1 MNTYVEQYTDTVNY
15 RRGGLFKYPT
25 KGSATLRT
33 QYSLQT
39 RKKKGLIPKKIP
51 EKFTQREYDNNELS
65 SKWDV
70 KNKAL
75 LEYTSINEERH
86 YAVGEERKMVDKS
99 TFQGLNSFQMKSLF
113 FQKDEDLEEDNSKKM
128 VQFFYHGKT
137 FTYCKESC
145 QLFKKEHLIRRLSV
159 WITEWNYYKFFTF
172 ITILTMAVFMGMH
185 NYNLSDEE
193 NIKQGGYQSIF
204 SYTKYFYISYFAIE
218 IVLKIIAR
226 GLYQSYNSYLKNINN
241 LIILIVF
248 GIIVIYDTSFI
259 FLFIFRIFYVF
270 EFTSNIKQLRKSYI
284 ILKLYQISGETLFKL
299 LFLIFFFITLFG
311 ILSTNIFSGS
321 LDYRCRTT
329 PVPGQ
334 GDWELAQGV
343 YRVCGGRFSCPDN
356 TYCGSNYSYIKNDT
370 SYIDSANM
378 DKPTSSR
385 YYNYGITNFDN
396 LYQTYLTLFLFY
408 MVEGYYNVLYM
419 MEDSHDQ
426 FIPII
431 FVTCYFLVCTYFL
444 NNLIIAIFFI
454 KYQQIESEEEKKNA
468 SQKRKSN
475 SVRFQGSQQH
485 QQYDAIT
492 NNQSLATNSFYNLKG
507 GAADS
512 SNKNVNRIY
521 PEKITLNT
529 EKQIQNTFIGLNLN
543 SKQQIINPPYKRRNA
558 KQLEELNRE
567 KNYGQSIELKQNKQ
581 IDQLNNSNNSNNK
594 KDLKKHLEYSKKV
607 SLKSIAEEKDIFYM
621 KDRNVAEELKKFK
634 QLYASEFLD
643 KSISRAETNKN
654 KNNGQQHNNF
664 SLAYRTNASFNSNRR
679 KTFNKIPFSPSIYGQ
694 SILNLLQ
701 IKSSKNKIES
711 QQKENELDYN
721 RGIIDIFL
729 SNKIFLVFIN
739 LCIFCNIIVLSF
751 NQYPAVSDSFYSI
764 LKTLNLVFILLFLF
778 EDALR
783 LLSSKQNYY
792 ILLGEIIIDVT
803 STVIV
808 FKTKDLVPFSCLKGI
823 RILYAFTN
831 IQKWVNYRIL
841 IDAMNHSMSYVIN
854 IMLIAFSFMYLGTII
869 GMWLFGGKLKFNDSD
884 EYDLVNGK
892 SPRFNFDN
900 ILSAFT
906 LVFTTIQGDQWNRV
920 WFDCVRSEG
929 SLKAH
934 PYFILLMVIGKTIF
948 LNSFTAIM
956 LASFDYA
963 NKKSDAAMRGAKTA
977 IDQILSMKLRRKNSE
992 LPQEMQKKDFIKNDT
1007 YKNINSKFVSKGDDD
1022 SQSKEDNFKSSVVDS
1037 EKQDDKFS
1045 LKAQQKKRKV
1055 LQQDNNENRLQT
1067 EDNQLQTLGPLINNQ
1082 DQQTLKDFRSPGL
1095 NFKIMPLKNDEID
1108 EQKPRNA
1115 NYPKPQKV
1123 NEVTSQLGEER
1134 TFQRQGSNNNDSTP
1148 DQRKSPFQL
1157 SMSSFKQ
1164 YNKHRSQAD
1173 LEKEKKK
1180 LGKIGFY
1187 LKYSSCFMFHKNSF
1201 IRKNCIRLIE
1211 TNYWDNFF
1219 LVHIVFSSIQLAL
1232 DNPLYDPNS
1241 IFKQV
1246 LQILNFYFT
1255 VVFCVEAAIKIIAYG
1270 FLYNFTKPDQ
1280 AYLRSPWNILDFF
1293 VNICAIVDLSGF
1305 LSTQSLKSLKSLRV
1319 FRALRPLKIIT
1330 KNESLKL
1337 LVNSLFQTIPVLT
1350 SLAFVILIMTWIF
1363 AIFLMSSFKGELQY
1377 CSFDDINNMVD
1388 SDLYKKIVTIQD
1400 CNQSGGQWVNQ
1411 YFNFDTVFLSVI
1423 SLFKII
1429 LGENWTQLMW
1439 SSIDASG
1446 IEKQPIKDYQRGYA
1460 LIYLLLL
1467 FMGNIFTTNL
1477 ITGLVVNNFKRI
1489 KDEISG
1495 YKNLT
1500 SIQRQWVEMQ
1510 KYMMKRKLKV
1520 VIPTPENTYRHFC
1533 YILAKSSKFEKII
1546 IFFIILNLVTMG
1558 CQYKGMDDQG
1568 AYAINV
1574 INNFCLGIYH
1584 VEALIKIVGVGVYF
1598 YFKDDWNKFDFGV
1611 ILITDIVLFSSIFVS
1626 TSTVSNLPIIFR
1638 ALRLGRIVKYIRA
1651 SQSLKVLIDSIYYL
1665 LPSLINIAFL
1675 VFLIAFICAILG
1687 MNLFSQVQLLDGD
1700 QQYPFFDSRAPYPY
1714 SYNFQTFT
1722 GSFLVILQ
1730 CIQNQNWDWYI
1741 QQYGFDQ
1748 SGCYSQSYSDQQQD
1762 GIKGCSN
1769 PLSYPFFL
1777 VVVFF
1782 LRYIIINL
1790 FLALVIEG
1798 FFDTLKENE
1807 AVISPE
1813 VLESIIEKWS
1823 VYDQNGTGFID
1834 PEEMYLLLLDIP
1846 EPIGLKNEFL
1856 QTQITGHGY
1865 SQKRDIKDRKSKLQ
1879 LFSKRKIFQELIN
1892 FNVRLYSNDKTH
1904 FMDFCVKIS
1913 RNAIMKKA
1921 KDNNISDPFLINSRI
1936 VIEDSLV
1943 QTLMKNWETE
1953 YPTLKKYNKRKDEF
1967 NQPKKY
1973 FTILNYYAAVT
1984 IQDYIRQVQ
1993 REKKIKEQIIKNKL
2007 SSKMNKTE
2015 NINTYSLTNNQKQKV
2030 LQRNYT
2036 NKPWS
2041 SNNKK

>member
-1 MNTYVEQYTDTVNY
+1 MNTYIEQYTETVNY

-25 KGSATLRT
+25 KGSSTLRN

-70 KNKAL
+70 KAKPL
-75 LEYTSINEERH
+75 IDYTSINEERH
-86 YAVGEERKMVDKS
+86 YGLGEERKMMDKNN
-99 TFQGLNSFQMKSLF
+99 FLGLNSFQLKSLF

-172 ITILTMAVFMGMH
+172 ITILTMAIFMGMH
-185 NYNLSDEE
+185 NFNLSDEE
-193 NIKQGGYQSIF
+193 NMKQGGYQSIF

-241 LIILIVF
+241 CIIIIVF
-248 GIIVIYDTSFI
+248 GIIVVYDSSFI

-270 EFTSNIKQLRKSYI
+270 EFTSNIKQLRYSYI
-284 ILKLYQISGETLFKL
+284 ILKLYQISGETLIKL
-299 LFLIFFFITLFG
+299 FFLIFFFITLFG
-311 ILSTNIFSGS
+311 ILSTNIFTGS

-334 GDWELAQGV
+334 GDWQIAQGV
-343 YRVCGGRFSCPDN
+343 DRVCGGRFTCPDN
-356 TYCGSNYSYIKNDT
+356 TYCGSNYSYVRNDT

-378 DKPTSSR
+378 DKPVNSK

-426 FIPII
+426 FIPVI

-454 KYQQIESEEEKKNA
+454 KYQQIESEEEKK
-468 SQKRKSN
+468 KKTKSN

-485 QQYDAIT
+485 SQYDAAT
-492 NNQSLATNSFYNLKG
+492 NNFSLATNSLYNNKAVLT
-507 GAADS
+507 DVS
-512 SNKNVNRIY
+512 SKHINRVY
-521 PEKITLNT
+521 PEKITVSN
-529 EKQIQNTFIGLNLN
+529 EKQIQNPFLGLSLN
-543 SKQQIINPPYKRRNA
+543 AKHKTIIPPYKRRNA
-558 KQLEELNRE
+558 KQIEELNKE
-567 KNYGQSIELKQNKQ
+567 KNTGQNVEQKQ
-581 IDQLNNSNNSNNK
+581 IRQTDQVSNNNNFK
-594 KDLKKHLEYSKKV
+594 KDLKKVNEYSKKV
-607 SLKSIAEEKDIFYM
+607 SLKSIVEEKDMFYM
-621 KDRNVAEELKKFK
+621 RDKNATDDLKKFK

-643 KSISRAETNKN
+643 RSISRAETNKH
-654 KNNGQQHNNF
+654 KTIVQQHNNF
-664 SLAYRTNASFNSNRR
+664 SLAYKTNMSLTSFKR
-679 KTFNKIPFSPSIYGQ
+679 KNLNKIPFSPSIYGQ
-694 SILNLLQ
+694 SFLNLMQ
-701 IKSSKNKIES
+701 MKGSKNKIES

-721 RGIIDIFL
+721 KGIIDIFL
-729 SNKIFLVFIN
+729 SNKFFIVFIN
-739 LCIFCNIIVLSF
+739 FCIFCNIIVLSF
-751 NQYPAVSDSFYSI
+751 NQYPAVSDSFYRT
-764 LKTLNLVFILLFLF
+764 LKTLNLIFILLFLF

-783 LLSSKQNYY
+783 LLSSKQNYF
-792 ILLGEIIIDVT
+792 ILLGEIIVDVT

-808 FKTKDLVPFSCLKGI
+808 IKTKDLVPFSCLKGI
-823 RILYAFTN
+823 RILYAFTS
-831 IQKWVNYRIL
+831 IQRWVNYRIL

-869 GMWLFGGKLKFNDSD
+869 GMWLFGGKLKFNDND
-884 EYDLVNGK
+884 EYDIVNGK

-906 LVFTTIQGDQWNRV
+906 LVFTSIQGDQWNNV
-920 WFDCVRSEG
+920 WFDCARSEG

-934 PYFILLMVIGKTIF
+934 PYFILLMIFGKTIF

-963 NKKSDAAMRGAKTA
+963 NKKSESALKGAKNA
-977 IDQILSMKLRRKNSE
+977 IDQIMSLKLRRKNSE
-992 LPQEMQKKDFIKNDT
+992 IPYEKKDFIKNDT
-1007 YKNINSKFVSKGDDD
+1007 QKSVNSKLMYKADED
-1022 SQSKEDNFKSSVVDS
+1022 SQSKDENFKGSIMGS
-1037 EKQDDKFS
+1037 EKQYDKFS
-1045 LKAQQKKRKV
+1045 LKVQQKKKK
-1055 LQQDNNENRLQT
+1055 LLEQENNENRMQT
-1067 EDNQLQTLGPLINNQ
+1067 EENQLHTLGPLMNCQ
-1082 DQQTLKDFRSPGL
+1082 DSQTLKDFRSPAL
-1095 NFKIMPLKNDEID
+1095 NFKIMPLKKDETD
-1108 EQKPRNA
+1108 EQKYRNNINQKSQKA
-1115 NYPKPQKV
+1115 NDV
-1123 NEVTSQLGEER
+1123 SSQQGDDR
-1134 TFQRQGSNNNDSTP
+1134 TYQRQGSNNNDSTP
-1148 DQRKSPFQL
+1148 DYKKSPFQQ

-1164 YNKHRSQAD
+1164 HYKQRTLVE

-1180 LGKIGFY
+1180 LGKVGFY
-1187 LKYSSCFMFHKNSF
+1187 IKYSSCFIFHKDSF

-1241 IFKQV
+1241 TFKQI
-1246 LQILNFYFT
+1246 LSILNFYFT
-1255 VVFCVEAAIKIIAYG
+1255 VVFCIEAAFKIVAYG
-1270 FLYNFTKPDQ
+1270 FLYNFTKPHQ
-1280 AYLRSPWNILDFF
+1280 AYLRSSWNILDLF
-1293 VNICAIVDLSGF
+1293 VNISAIIDLSGF
-1305 LSTQSLKSLKSLRV
+1305 LQTQSLKSLKSLRV
-1319 FRALRPLKIIT
+1319 LRALRPLKIIT

-1337 LVNSLFQTIPVLT
+1337 LVNSLFQTIPILT

-1377 CSFDDINNMVD
+1377 CAFENIDSIVD

-1400 CNQSGGQWVNQ
+1400 CNQAGGQWVNQ

-1429 LGENWTQLMW
+1429 LGENWTILMW

-1446 IEKQPIKDYQRGYA
+1446 IEKQPIEEYQRGYA
-1460 LIYLLLL
+1460 LVYLLLL

-1495 YKNLT
+1495 YKNL
-1500 SIQRQWVEMQ
+1500 SNIQRQWVEMQ

-1520 VIPTPENTYRHFC
+1520 VIPTPENTYRQFC
-1533 YILAKSSKFEKII
+1533 YILAKSPKFEKII

-1558 CQYKGMDDQG
+1558 CQYKGMNDQG
-1568 AYAINV
+1568 AQAINV
-1574 INNFCLGIYH
+1574 INNFCLVIYH
-1584 VEALIKIVGVGVYF
+1584 IEAVIKIIGVGIYF

-1626 TSTVSNLPIIFR
+1626 TSTISNLPIIFR

-1687 MNLFSQVQLLDGD
+1687 MNLFSPVQLLDGD
-1700 QQYPFFDSRAPYPY
+1700 ISYPYFDSRATYPY
-1714 SYNFQTFT
+1714 SYNFQTFA

-1741 QQYGFDQ
+1741 QQFGFDQ
-1748 SGCYSQSYSDQQQD
+1748 QGCYNQSYSDQQQD

-1777 VVVFF
+1777 IVVFF

-1879 LFSKRKIFQELIN
+1879 HFSKRKMFQELTN

-1921 KDNNISDPFLINSRI
+1921 KDNNIQDPYLISNRI

-1953 YPTLKKYNKRKDEF
+1953 YPTLKKFNKRKDEF

-1984 IQDYIRQVQ
+1984 IQDYIRQIQ

-2015 NINTYSLTNNQKQKV
+2015 NINTYTIGNNQKQKV

-2041 SNNKK
+2041 TSSKK